1 MAQAKDAAGH
11 DPSPFE
17 TLAGDQLADLLGPEQ
32 QRETERDSRDRGRV
46 DAIRSSDRFWI
57 PTSTPAPSGKVSH
70 LTPDAR
76 AGSGSATTRAV
87 NQRPTIGDY
96 GLISDCRSAA
106 LVSSHGSIDWCCMP
120 RLDHGSS
127 CARLLDERAGHFS
140 LRPAAELSEPPRHE
154 YVPGTM
160 LLVTTFTTAAG
171 ELRLTDCFILPGPD
185 EPAGGSRIV
194 RIAEVVRGEIELEIE
209 LAPRFDYG
217 EVDPWIR
224 RHGPGLHS
232 AIGGD
237 DGLVIW
243 SSHEL
248 DIDDRHTLAAAVTL
262 AEGDSLRLA
271 IASCDPV
278 EIDRSPVAAFEA
290 DQVDRSVEL
299 TEERWRGWSDEL
311 RFDGDGVEQVR
322 RSALTLKAL
331 SQSHSGAVAAA
342 ATTSLPE
349 GLGAMGERNWD
360 YRYSWV
366 RDSTLAVRSLAR
378 LGFESAAE
386 DFRSFI
392 ERSAAGNADDLQVL
406 FGLGGE
412 RRLQE
417 IELSALAGYR
427 GAQPVRIGNGAADQ
441 LQLDAYGM
449 ILEQSW
455 RWRERGHE
463 IEDEVWVFLADLV
476 ETAAER
482 WTEPDAGF
490 WEARASLH
498 FTHSKVLCWTAIDR
512 GIRLA
517 EQDGRDAPLERW
529 RHARSAI
536 AETIDSRG
544 VDPDRGVFVRDFESN
559 DLDASSLRFPIVD
572 YCEWTDERM
581 IRTADAIDEG
591 LDLGGLLRR
600 YEVDDGF
607 NVAEGAFLSCSF
619 WLAECF
625 ARQGRT
631 GRAKA
636 AFERTMAT
644 ANELGLFSEE
654 YDPDAG
660 EMLGNF
666 PQALTHLSHL
676 EAALAIA
683 EAEG

>member
-1 MAQAKDAAGH
+1 MD
-11 DPSPFE
+11 
-17 TLAGDQLADLLGPEQ
+17 
-32 QRETERDSRDRGRV
+32 
-46 DAIRSSDRFWI
+46 
-57 PTSTPAPSGKVSH
+57 
-70 LTPDAR
+70 
-76 AGSGSATTRAV
+76 
-87 NQRPTIGDY
+87 QRPTIGDY

-120 RLDHGSS
+120 RLDHGS
-127 CARLLDERAGHFS
+127 CCGRLLDDRAGHFS
-140 LRPAAELSEPPRHE
+140 LRPAAELSEPPRRE
-154 YVPGTM
+154 YLSGTM
-160 LLVTTFTTAAG
+160 VLATTFATASG
-171 ELRLTDCFILPGPD
+171 ELRLTDCFILADPND
-185 EPAGGSRIV
+185 SAGGSQIV
-194 RIAEVVRGEIELEIE
+194 RIAEVVKGEIELEVE
-209 LAPRFDYG
+209 LAARFDYG
-217 EVDPWIR
+217 EVEPWIR

-248 DIDDRHTLAAAVTL
+248 DIDDRHTLAATVTL

-271 IASCDPV
+271 ITSWDPV
-278 EIDRSPVAAFEA
+278 EIDRSPLATFEP
-290 DQVDRSVEL
+290 DQLDRSVEQ
-299 TEERWRGWSDEL
+299 TEQRWRNWSDSL

-349 GLGAMGERNWD
+349 GLGAKGGRNWD

-378 LGFESAAE
+378 LGFENAAE

-392 ERSAAGNADDLQVL
+392 ERSAAGNAEDLQVL

-427 GAQPVRIGNGAADQ
+427 GAQPVRIGNAAADQ
-441 LQLDAYGM
+441 LQLDAYGL

-455 RWRERGHE
+455 RWRERGHD
-463 IEDEVWVFLADLV
+463 IDAEVWIFLADLV
-476 ETAAER
+476 ETASER
-482 WTEPDAGF
+482 WTQPDAGF
-490 WEARASLH
+490 WESRTPQH
-498 FTHSKVLCWTAIDR
+498 FTHSKVLCWTAMDR

-517 EQDGRDAPLERW
+517 EEDGRDAPVESW
-529 RHARSAI
+529 RQAREAI
-536 AETIDSRG
+536 GEAIDSRG
-544 VDPDRGVFVRDFESN
+544 VDRDRGVFTRAFEAS
-559 DLDASSLRFPIVD
+559 DLDAAALRFPIVG
-572 YCEWTDERM
+572 YCDWTDERM
-581 IRTADAIDEG
+581 IHTADAIEQG

-600 YEVDDGF
+600 YDVDDGF
-607 NVAEGAFLSCSF
+607 DVPEGAFLSCGF

-625 ARQGRT
+625 ARQGRLE
-631 GRAKA
+631 RARST
-636 AFERTMAT
+636 FERTMAT
-644 ANELGLFSEE
+644 ANELGLFAEE
-654 YDPDAG
+654 YDPEAG

-683 EAEG
+683 EAEQ